1 MSLHDGETEAG
12 SFPKVPWEVSSGGG
26 KGVMGCGTKCP
37 LSHLQE
43 VFLIGRRR
51 CVNPQ
56 IAKHPRL
63 LWEGSGIQGT
73 GRQGQTGV
81 WPSLER
87 EKKRQGERGEGEDR
101 WEEREKRRF
110 RREGRGRQAW
120 MGPHRALGAMV
131 RLPTV
136 EEGQVFDEDGGGP
149 QDEGYEEVHMDVVP
163 CAVELPVGGGQIWE
177 AEEGLRPP
185 PHPTHPAL

>member
-1 MSLHDGETEAG
+1 
-12 SFPKVPWEVSSGGG
+12 
-26 KGVMGCGTKCP
+26 MGCGTKCP
-37 LSHLQE
+37 LSHLEE

-63 LWEGSGIQGT
+63 LWEGSGFQGT

-101 WEEREKRRF
+101 REEREKRRF
-110 RREGRGRQAW
+110 RTEQ
-120 MGPHRALGAMV
+120 RAAGLDGSS
-131 RLPTV
+131 PSPWSN
-136 EEGQVFDEDGGGP
+136 GQPLCKRDSTTPVLMDE
-149 QDEGYEEVHMDVVP
+149 
-163 CAVELPVGGGQIWE
+163 A
-177 AEEGLRPP
+177 
-185 PHPTHPAL
+185 

>member
-1 MSLHDGETEAG
+1 
-12 SFPKVPWEVSSGGG
+12 
-26 KGVMGCGTKCP
+26 MGPEGWRQRLELRCYGPRNTKSQQK
-37 LSHLQE
+37 LE
-43 VFLIGRRR
+43 KTGGRRER
-51 CVNPQ
+51 
-56 IAKHPRL
+56 R
-63 LWEGSGIQGT
+63 GDSGQ
-73 GRQGQTGV
+73 
-81 WPSLER
+81 S
-87 EKKRQGERGEGEDR
+87 
-101 WEEREKRRF
+101 
-110 RREGRGRQAW
+110 RGRQAW

-185 PHPTHPAL
+185 PHPTHPEL